1 MAQYEQTEFHVDE
14 DFQAKLPYKVTPTKL
29 EGVFLNPTPPDG
41 FDVNKAAQD
50 ELTKQG
56 LLWHK
61 PSKLH
66 PPLVHDFWNRFFSR
80 KWQSKDRIVPEFEPQ
95 PGRTHI
101 LKEKPVKQSNS
112 SYLGTQWAGAGN
124 NTGTW
129 ASIVGS
135 WIIPTVSVPPEP
147 QGTEGGWNSSSWV
160 GIDGMNETVFIS
172 DDVLQ
177 AGVEQKVSAT
187 GVASYVA
194 WYEWFA
200 PPAEGSPREYTF
212 GTLFSSAI
220 FVRCET

>member
-1 MAQYEQTEFHVDE
+1 MAQQEQAEFHVDP

-41 FDVNKAAQD
+41 FDVNEATQD

-56 LLWHK
+56 LLLRK

-95 PGRTHI
+95 PGKTHI
-101 LKEKPVKQSNS
+101 LKEKPIKQSDG
-112 SYLGTQWAGAGN
+112 SYLETSWAGAGTS
-124 NTGTW
+124 TGTW

-160 GIDGMNETVFIS
+160 GIDGMYVSN
-172 DDVLQ
+172 DVLQ
-177 AGVEQKVSAT
+177 AGIQQYVSAD

-194 WYEWFA
+194 WYEWYA
-200 PPAEGSPREYTF
+200 PAAKDSPREYTF
-212 GTLFSSAI
+212 ETLFFLSE
-220 FVRCET
+220 FREV